1 MPASYNPKGY
11 LDVPPICN
19 RVGSPWFDQPAECS
33 CASEWPKFFAAALQ
47 SGQASRLLSTPCYDG
62 IMKIEPGTKP
72 CASYRRPGGHNM
84 KERWWYNA
92 VLEGLAKVTD
102 KSGSTRTIALVN

>member
-1 MPASYNPKGY
+1 

-19 RVGSPWFDQPAECS
+19 RIATPWFDQPAECQ
-33 CASEWPKFFAAALQ
+33 CESEWPKFFAAALQ
-47 SGQASRLLSTPCYDG
+47 SGQATRTQTTECYDG
-62 IMKIEPGTKP
+62 TMTIEPGKKP
-72 CASYRRPGGHNM
+72 CASYRRPGGHLM

-102 KSGSTRTIALVN
+102 KSGKTKAIALVN